1 MATEPFD
8 RALRRRRHAHAQGY
22 FGRADFLHSAIA
34 AEVRERV
41 AGVARDFV
49 AVLDLGGPA
58 PVWSIPAG
66 PKAVRLALAGPAT
79 VVADED
85 RLPFADASFD
95 LVVSVGGLATVSD
108 LPGAL
113 VQARRV
119 LRPDGLF
126 IAAFAG
132 GMSLSELRSDLID
145 ADIAITGG
153 AAARIAPM
161 VEAQAAAGL
170 LQRAGFA
177 MPVAD
182 VERLTVRYGSI
193 FALLDDLTAMGARS
207 VLVSRSPLRRDV
219 LANAAARFQNRA
231 AHGGKISVTVEII
244 HLAGWAPAPGQPV
257 PLKPGSATTSLAKA
271 LGSRI

>member
-1 MATEPFD
+1 MSNPDPFD
-8 RALRRRRHAHAQGY
+8 RALRRRRHAAAQAG
-22 FGRADFLHSAIA
+22 FARADFLHAVMA
-34 AEVRERV
+34 DELRARV
-41 AGVARDFV
+41 AEVARDFA
-49 AVLDLGGPA
+49 AVLDLGGPSR
-58 PVWSIPAG
+58 VWPGAT
-66 PKAVRLALAGPAT
+66 RLALAPGDAD
-79 VVADED
+79 VVGDED

-95 LVVSVGGLATVSD
+95 LVISAGGLASVGD

-126 IAAFAG
+126 VAAFVG
-132 GMSLSELRSDLID
+132 GMTLAELRADLLD
-145 ADIAITGG
+145 ADIAATGG

-182 VERLTVRYGSI
+182 LERLTVRYGSI
-193 FALLDDLTAMGARS
+193 FALLEDLTLMGARS
-207 VLVSRSPLRRDV
+207 VLASRSSLRRAA
-219 LANAAARFQNRA
+219 LADAATRFAARSDA
-231 AHGGKISVTVEII
+231 DGKTAVTVEIL

-257 PLKPGSATTSLAKA
+257 PLAPGSATTSLAKA

>member
-1 MATEPFD
+1 MSEPFD
-8 RALRRRRHAHAQGY
+8 RALRRRRHASAEL
-22 FGRADFLHSAIA
+22 GRADFLHTAIA
-34 AEVRERV
+34 DDLRDRIA
-41 AGVARDFV
+41 AVARDFT

-58 PVWSIPAG
+58 RVWPG
-66 PKAVRLALAGPAT
+66 AVRLGLAPGDVA
-79 VVADED
+79 VVGDED

-95 LVVSVGGLATVSD
+95 LVVSAAGLASVSD

-126 IAAFAG
+126 VAAFAG
-132 GMSLSELRSDLID
+132 GMTLVELRADLLA
-145 ADIAITGG
+145 ADIATSGG

-193 FALLDDLTAMGARS
+193 FALLGDLTAMGARS
-207 VLVSRSPLRRDV
+207 PLASRAPLRRDV
-219 LANAAARFQNRA
+219 LADAAQRFAARA
-231 AHGGKISVTVEII
+231 APDGKTSVTVEII

-257 PLKPGSATTSLAKA
+257 ALKPGSATSSLAKA

>member
-1 MATEPFD
+1 MTAEPFD
-8 RALRRRRHAHAQGY
+8 RALRRRRHAAAVAG
-22 FGRADFLHSAIA
+22 FGGADFLHA
-34 AEVRERV
+34 AMADELRERV
-41 AGVARDFV
+41 AGVARDF
-49 AVLDLGGPA
+49 ASVLDLGGPA
-58 PVWSIPAG
+58 RIWPN
-66 PKAVRLALAGPAT
+66 AVRLGLAPEDVD
-79 VVADED
+79 VVGDED

-95 LVVSVGGLATVSD
+95 LVVSAGGLASVSD

-113 VQARRV
+113 VQIRRV

-126 IAAFAG
+126 VAAFVG
-132 GMSLSELRSDLID
+132 GMTLAELRADLLD
-145 ADIAITGG
+145 ADSAMTGG

-193 FALLDDLTAMGARS
+193 FALLADLTAMGARS
-207 VLVSRSPLRRDV
+207 PMASRSPLRRDV
-219 LANAAARFQNRA
+219 LADAAARFAARA
-231 AHGGKISVTVEII
+231 APDGKVAVTVEII

>member
-1 MATEPFD
+1 MSEPFD
-8 RALRRRRHAHAQGY
+8 RALRRRRHATALAG
-22 FGRADFLHSAIA
+22 FGRADFLHTAMA
-34 AEVRERV
+34 DELRERV
-41 AGVARDFV
+41 AGVARNFDD
-49 AVLDLGGPA
+49 VLDLGGPA
-58 PVWSIPAG
+58 PVWPGAT
-66 PKAVRLALAGPAT
+66 RLGLATGG
-79 VVADED
+79 VHIVGEED

-95 LVVSVGGLATVSD
+95 LVVAAAGLASVSD

-126 IAAFAG
+126 VGAFVG
-132 GMSLSELRSDLID
+132 GMTLVELRQDLLD
-145 ADIAITGG
+145 ADIAMTGG
-153 AAARIAPM
+153 AAARIVPM

-182 VERLTVRYGSI
+182 IERLTVRYTSI
-193 FALLDDLTAMGARS
+193 FALFDDLTAMGARS
-207 VLVSRSPLRRDV
+207 PLASRSPLRRDV
-219 LANAAARFQNRA
+219 LADAATRFGARA
-231 AHGGKISVTVEII
+231 VDGKTAVTVEII

-257 PLKPGSATTSLAKA
+257 PLQPGSATTNLAKA